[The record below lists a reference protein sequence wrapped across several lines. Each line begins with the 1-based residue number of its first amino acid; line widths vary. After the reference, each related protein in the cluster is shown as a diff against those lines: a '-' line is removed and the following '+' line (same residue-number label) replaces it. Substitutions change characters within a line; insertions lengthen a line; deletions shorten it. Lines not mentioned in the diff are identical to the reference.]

1 MEDQEWSDEDI
12 WDRKVDAQSK
22 NIQRLLILQ
31 NQLDV
36 LMTTSDIAFDSGS
49 QLESKKIQAE
59 IDDLMGKS
67 TKGDNSNTNNDV
79 DGQHSSTDTR
89 YDMGMLMRRY
99 DSIQFGTVPMVKGRT
114 LILQQKLEPYC
125 NNK

>member
-1 MEDQEWSDEDI
+1 MGKGGTMVYHEHTKDCAWKNETINYSESDSYQKMRMEDQEWSDEDI

-67 TKGDNSNTNNDV
+67 TKGDNSNINNDI
-79 DGQHSSTDTR
+79 DG
-89 YDMGMLMRRY
+89 
-99 DSIQFGTVPMVKGRT
+99 
-114 LILQQKLEPYC
+114 
-125 NNK
+125 